1 MDNQGQNQNI
11 NTIGH
16 LTKGQNQNP
25 NNVIDF
31 FSYDKGFV
39 YIYKKTE
46 KLATALYMVTN
57 LFGDSEPMKWTLRSK
72 VSNLLSFIISF
83 KNIIQSREEEFSHSV
98 KTSILEIV
106 SLLEICTKSG
116 LVSTMNFTILKSEF
130 IHLIDALAFFKKTED
145 IAPVSFSFKNDFFNI
160 QSDEK
165 NHNLISRTNEKKED
179 NLKDRV
185 SLSGEIKKTNRQ
197 NIIINLLK
205 KRGGLTIKDIAEVI
219 QNCSEKTIQRELVA
233 LIKNGMV
240 KKEGERRWSKYSLLH

>member
-1 MDNQGQNQNI
+1 
-11 NTIGH
+11 
-16 LTKGQNQNP
+16 
-25 NNVIDF
+25 
-31 FSYDKGFV
+31 
-39 YIYKKTE
+39 
-46 KLATALYMVTN
+46 
-57 LFGDSEPMKWTLRSK
+57 
-72 VSNLLSFIISF
+72 
-83 KNIIQSREEEFSHSV
+83 
-98 KTSILEIV
+98 
-106 SLLEICTKSG
+106 
-116 LVSTMNFTILKSEF
+116 MNFTILKSEF

-219 QNCSEKTIQRELVA
+219 QNCSEKTIQRELA
-233 LIKNGMV
+233 DLIRQGLIKKV
-240 KKEGERRWSKYSLLH
+240 GERRWSQYVPA